1 MTIIVLL
8 FFVPVLVAILLGLN
22 LLLAVHRPD
31 YEKVSVYEC
40 GFPVLTAQTRN
51 PFSIS
56 FYLISI
62 LFLVFDLEVALVY
75 PLAVSLNVVGT
86 YGFWIVMLFLA
97 MLTVGFVYELRKGS
111 STYWRPPFWYL
122 NSILVCPNNYYR
134 QLTWISW
141 VSPQMT

>member
-86 YGFWIVMLFLA
+86 YGF
-97 MLTVGFVYELRKGS
+97 
-111 STYWRPPFWYL
+111 
-122 NSILVCPNNYYR
+122 
-134 QLTWISW
+134 
-141 VSPQMT
+141 